1 MKLFNGNDIRSN
13 KIYKNVA
20 ISFLLKVMATIIL
33 FAMVPLTLTCLGS
46 YQNGVWLT
54 ISSLLVWIDQM
65 DIGLGNGLR
74 NKLSICIAH
83 QRIGE
88 ARKIISSCMAMLT
101 CIIVPLAIL
110 LLILIQITDVYAFF
124 NVEPGSIPTLRR
136 ALQAAVIFVCMTFNF
151 KLIGNVYMGMQ
162 IPAANNLIIVIG
174 QSLSL
179 TITWLLF
186 KMGHATFLNVVIA
199 NTAAPMLIY
208 VIAYPITFYKVFPA
222 LRPSIN
228 LINLSSALSLGN
240 LGIRF
245 FWLQIAGVIQMMT
258 ANILISNLFS
268 PEIVTPYQIAY
279 RYFSIV
285 LAAFTVICV
294 PFWNATTDAF
304 ERNDIQWIR
313 MADKRMSI
321 VVIILG
327 VCIVLMVA
335 ISPLIYNLW
344 IGNKCEVPFG
354 ITLMVAIYTF
364 IIIASSR
371 YSYFLNGI
379 GALRLQMYM
388 TVTVIVFIP
397 LAWLTSRLI
406 HDINYFLA
414 VMCLC
419 IAPSWIVNKIQF
431 YKILNGKATGIW
443 KK

>member
-1 MKLFNGNDIRSN
+1 MKLFNENDIRSN

-20 ISFLLKVMATIIL
+20 FSFLLKFIATIIL

-54 ISSLLVWIDQM
+54 ISSLLIWIDQM

-74 NKLSICIAH
+74 NKLSISIAH
-83 QRIGE
+83 QDLEE
-88 ARKIISSCMAMLT
+88 ARKMVSSCMAMLT
-101 CIIVPLAIL
+101 CIIIPLAML
-110 LLILIQITDVYAFF
+110 LLLLIQITDIYAFF
-124 NVEPGSIPTLRR
+124 NVEPDRIPTLRT
-136 ALQAAVIFVCMTFNF
+136 ALQAAVIFVCMTFIF

-162 IPAANNLIIVIG
+162 APSISNLIIVIG
-174 QSLSL
+174 QGLALFS
-179 TITWLLF
+179 TWILL
-186 KMGHATFLNVVIA
+186 KTGNATFLHVVIV
-199 NTAAPMLIY
+199 NTAAPLLIY
-208 VIAYPITFYKVFPA
+208 MIAYPITFYKVFPT
-222 LRPSIN
+222 LRPSLSLLN
-228 LINLSSALSLGN
+228 LRSALSLGN
-240 LGIRF
+240 LGVRF

-279 RYFSIV
+279 RYFSLV
-285 LAAFTVICV
+285 LAAFTVICM
-294 PFWNATTDAF
+294 PFWNATTDAY
-304 ERNDIQWIR
+304 ERDDIQWIR
-313 MADKRMSI
+313 KADKRMGY
-321 VVIILG
+321 VVMILG
-327 VCIVLMVA
+327 LCLVLMVA
-335 ISPLIYNLW
+335 ISPFIYNLW

-388 TVTVIVFIP
+388 TVTVLFFIP
-397 LAWLTSRLI
+397 LAWLASHLT

-431 YKILNGKATGIW
+431 NKIINGKATGLW

>member
-1 MKLFNGNDIRSN
+1 MKIYNTNDTRSC

-20 ISFLLKVMATIIL
+20 FSFLLKLIATFIL
-33 FAMVPLTLTCLGS
+33 LMMVPLTLTCLGN

-74 NKLSICIAH
+74 NKLSISIAH
-83 QRIGE
+83 DDMDE
-88 ARKIISSCMAMLT
+88 ARKMVSSCMAMLI
-101 CIIVPLAIL
+101 CIIIPLAIL
-110 LLILIQITDVYAFF
+110 LLSLIQITDVYAFF
-124 NVEPGSIPTLRR
+124 NVEPERIPTLRM
-136 ALQAAVIFVCMTFNF
+136 ALQAAVVFVCMTFIF
-151 KLIGNVYMGMQ
+151 KLIGNVFMGMQ
-162 IPAANNLIIVIG
+162 IPSVSNLIIVIG
-174 QSLSL
+174 QGMALFF
-179 TITWLLF
+179 TWLLL
-186 KMGHATFLNVVIA
+186 KTGHATFLNVVIV
-199 NTAAPMLIY
+199 NTAAPLLIY
-208 VIAYPITFYKVFPA
+208 MIAYPITFYKVFPY
-222 LRPSIN
+222 LRPSLS
-228 LINLSSALSLGN
+228 LINLRSALSLGN

-245 FWLQIAGVIQMMT
+245 FWLQLAGIIQLMT

-268 PEIVTPYQIAY
+268 PETVTPYQIAY
-279 RYFSIV
+279 RYFSLV
-285 LAAFTVICV
+285 LAAFTVICM
-294 PFWNATTDAF
+294 PFWNATTDAY

-313 MADKRMSI
+313 TADKRMSL
-321 VVIILG
+321 VVIVLG
-327 VCIVLMVA
+327 LCIVLMVA
-335 ISPLIYNLW
+335 ISPWIYNLW
-344 IGNKCEVPFG
+344 IGDQCEVPFG

-388 TVTVIVFIP
+388 TVTVIFFIP
-397 LAWLTSRLI
+397 LAWLASHLT

-431 YKILNGKATGIW
+431 NKILNGKATGLW